1 MPKLSE
7 FFGVSIYMY
16 WRDHGPAHF
25 HARYAGERASIAIE
39 ELGVIAGSLSPR
51 VLGLVMEW
59 ASLHQDELRE
69 AWHRAV
75 NNQPIGDIY
84 PL

>member
-16 WRDHGPAHF
+16 WRDHGPPHF

-39 ELGVIAGSLSPR
+39 ELRVIAGNLSPR
-51 VLGLVMEW
+51 VLGLVMQW
-59 ASLHQDELRE
+59 ASIHQDELRE
-69 AWHRAV
+69 AWRRAV
-75 NNQPIGDIY
+75 NNQPIGDID